1 MKVPTYRL
9 PLVILHSPIFFQ
21 EITEAQRQRML
32 RNRQL
37 AEEKRQARLAAEAAK
52 SALNEHNARNLQ
64 AIDFQQTLLETR
76 GDEREAILQSGDIGN
91 AGVHVVDASAGK
103 VDASDIRGVK
113 SGGASG
119 SLSQEL
125 DLMDVEAWDQIVTES
140 TEKNHL
146 ENSEPAG
153 SRDTLS
159 ETLPEHEALLPINE
173 KSVSQKAKD
182 VKQIAS
188 EATETLPSENIEE
201 PMEVS

>member
-9 PLVILHSPIFFQ
+9 PLVILHSAIFFQ

-91 AGVHVVDASAGK
+91 ASVHV

-125 DLMDVEAWDQIVTES
+125 DLMDVEAWDQVVTES
-140 TEKNHL
+140 TEKNHV

-159 ETLPEHEALLPINE
+159 DTLPEHEALLPINE

-182 VKQIAS
+182 VEQITS

>member
-91 AGVHVVDASAGK
+91 ASVHV

-125 DLMDVEAWDQIVTES
+125 DLMDVEAWDQVVTES
-140 TEKNHL
+140 TEKNHV

-159 ETLPEHEALLPINE
+159 EHEAVLPINE

-182 VKQIAS
+182 VEQIAS

-201 PMEVS
+201 PMEVN

>member
-1 MKVPTYRL
+1 MSKHG
-9 PLVILHSPIFFQ
+9 I
-21 EITEAQRQRML
+21 
-32 RNRQL
+32 
-37 AEEKRQARLAAEAAK
+37 
-52 SALNEHNARNLQ
+52 
-64 AIDFQQTLLETR
+64 
-76 GDEREAILQSGDIGN
+76 
-91 AGVHVVDASAGK
+91 
-103 VDASDIRGVK
+103 
-113 SGGASG
+113 
-119 SLSQEL
+119 
-125 DLMDVEAWDQIVTES
+125 

-159 ETLPEHEALLPINE
+159 DTLPEHEAVLPINE